1 MSTGIT
7 RLVLVALLTLALV
20 GCASAPQGTSGL
32 EPEPVPQESPAGG
45 AASGSRLAAG
55 LYDMDDGSVQ
65 AVGTLVLSD
74 LEGGFWAVMGGP
86 RAEDN
91 TGAVIAVI
99 ANGDAM
105 TEELSQLEG
114 RTVLVLGRR
123 LDGASVRM
131 AGPEIEATSVEELSD
146 TGGAA
151 E

>member
-1 MSTGIT
+1 MSARIT
-7 RLVLVALLTLALV
+7 RFTLATLLALALA
-20 GCASAPQGTSGL
+20 GCAAAPEDTTGL

-65 AVGTLVLSD
+65 AVGTLAYSD
-74 LEGGFWAVMGGP
+74 LEGGFWAVMGGS

-91 TGAVIAVI
+91 TDVVLAVI
-99 ANGDAM
+99 ANGGAM
-105 TEELSQLEG
+105 TEQLAQLEG